1 MKKDINIVNGF
12 NLLVVAV
19 SSAKKDL
26 RRQKEE
32 MVDSAV
38 ERFVGNAGV
47 QADKSTKVL
56 AKYYKEA
63 VDAGIE
69 KLQGPVANFTETAKD
84 IYFKERV
91 RKRREEDN
99 AQVDKILSEIQGKPA
114 APKVEVVDAAEKARE
129 DTKKPLREFFET
141 VATSGSKAIINSLF
155 TKKVEKI
162 FDGIEHAKENI
173 TGRTDL
179 AKLADKAQELTD
191 NIAEFQK
198 NQMNDLTYK
207 LRNAKSYDEAVR
219 ITAEVFNETNK
230 KTEAVVEDAYSMLG
244 KRNIDGFYKAPLG
257 ILDMRNQK
265 VPLEKGGEEE

>member
-1 MKKDINIVNGF
+1 MKGF
-12 NLLVVAV
+12 NLLVVVV
-19 SSAKKDL
+19 SSVEKDL
-26 RRQKEE
+26 KKQGKE
-32 MVDSAV
+32 MVEVAV
-38 ERFVGNAGV
+38 ERFVKNAGV
-47 QADKSTKVL
+47 QKDKTTKFL
-56 AKYYKEA
+56 ANAYEGA
-63 VDAGIE
+63 LDSGIK
-69 KLQGPVANFTETAKD
+69 KLQGPTENFVGVAND
-84 IYFKERV
+84 IYFKERL
-91 RKRREEDN
+91 RKRREEEN
-99 AQVDKILSEIQGKPA
+99 AQVDRILAEIEGKPA
-114 APKVEVVDAAEKARE
+114 APKVELVDAQEKARE
-129 DTKKPLREFFET
+129 DAKKPLREFFET

-244 KRNIDGFYKAPLG
+244 KLNIDGFYKAPLG